1 MKKNRYLLML
11 IGSSKGVEDDL
22 DHIADSDDGVHFVD
36 GSGIFMA
43 TFYSEYDTD
52 EIYNLLSH
60 RGAYLIFS
68 IDDIT
73 KYGVNLPKKF
83 YKGLFPEIEKII
95 PDINLE
101 VPNLDGK
108 EDIKKVN
115 SLTNVN
121 EILDKLEN
129 NNYDASCLTK
139 KEQNILDSY

>member
-108 EDIKKVN
+108 EDRKKVN

>member
-1 MKKNRYLLML
+1 ML

-83 YKGLFPEIEKII
+83 YKGLFPEIEKIM

-101 VPNLDGK
+101 APNLDGK

>member
-52 EIYNLLSH
+52 EIYNLL
-60 RGAYLIFS
+60 FS

>member
-1 MKKNRYLLML
+1 
-11 IGSSKGVEDDL
+11 
-22 DHIADSDDGVHFVD
+22 
-36 GSGIFMA
+36 MA
-43 TFYSEYDTD
+43 TFYSDYDTD